1 MNFLSTEIE
10 WLPINTVS
18 LKGEENQNMT
28 KFLETLEDEDDVQNV
43 YTNVNF
49 EV

>member
-1 MNFLSTEIE
+1 MA
-10 WLPINTVS
+10 
-18 LKGEENQNMT
+18 

-49 EV
+49 ED